1 LCGFEKDL
9 RKYSDLVSMNRE
21 EIKTYLPHREPMLL
35 LDNIEEET
43 VANENGEIIRYAIGT
58 YSVRGDEFFLQGHFP
73 NYPVVPGVIL
83 CEMMAQSCA
92 LLLRDDLKTKRPL
105 YTGIDKV
112 RFKYQVRPGDT
123 ITLRSTI
130 TERRQS
136 LVLAK
141 AEAKVGDKL
150 CCFGTFSFMLV

>member
-1 LCGFEKDL
+1 
-9 RKYSDLVSMNRE
+9 MNRE

-35 LDNIEEET
+35 VDSLEEEIVT
-43 VANENGEIIRYAIGT
+43 NDNGEVTRYAIGT
-58 YSVRGDEFFLQGHFP
+58 YHVRGNEFFLQGHFP
-73 NYPVVPGVIL
+73 DYPVVPGVIL

-92 LLLRDDLKTKRPL
+92 LLLGDELKEKRPL

-123 ITLRSTI
+123 IVLRSTI
-130 TERRQS
+130 IEHRRG

-141 AEAKVGDKL
+141 AEATVDGKL
-150 CCFGTFSFMLV
+150 CCRGNLSFMLV